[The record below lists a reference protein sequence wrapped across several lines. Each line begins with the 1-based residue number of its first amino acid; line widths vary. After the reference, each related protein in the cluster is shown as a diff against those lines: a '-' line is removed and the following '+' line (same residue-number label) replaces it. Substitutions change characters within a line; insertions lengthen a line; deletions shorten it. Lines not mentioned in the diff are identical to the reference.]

1 MAQQNNT
8 RIRQKRRQRMIII
21 MVTVVMLAVA
31 AYFVMSPKTE
41 QAKPEA
47 RRPAGMIAVP
57 VANRDI
63 PIGTRLS
70 SAMFKI
76 TYLPPASIPSDAL
89 ISPAEFVGRF
99 SRKAILNSEYFKE
112 ISISEPGAHA
122 GFSGV
127 AKPGMR
133 IVHVDA
139 GLFPGAL
146 NTMHVGDKIDL
157 LSIESSGEAK
167 ASAAASAADIRSL
180 QKQASDA
187 YGGMSPGDAKSK
199 AAARAQLNAATS
211 GSVVAGSGNAVTA
224 TLIAENAEIMYVP
237 RRQGARPNPN
247 GEFVVMQMTPE
258 DAHITVLASSIGK
271 QMRVVFR
278 PFSDET
284 RLTPVKDLKVTTRL
298 PKPSRDPENIV
309 IINGMQPRQTK
320 AYSDRFR
327 TDSENSQRY
336 NPNADDF
343 TLNNNSPTNN
353 NSVGNN
359 SNSNNDSYS
368 NLNLYGEY

>member
-8 RIRQKRRQRMIII
+8 RIRQKRRQRIIII
-21 MVTVVMLAVA
+21 MATLAMVA
-31 AYFVMSPKTE
+31 IGAFFVLSPKPE
-41 QAKPEA
+41 QSKPQEK
-47 RRPAGMIAVP
+47 RPAGMIAVP

-63 PIGTRLS
+63 PIGTRLNN
-70 SAMFKI
+70 AMFRI
-76 TYLPPASIPSDAL
+76 TYLPPTSVPSDAL

-99 SRKAILNSEYFKE
+99 SRKNILNSEYFKE
-112 ISISEPGAHA
+112 IDISEPGAHA

-139 GLFPGAL
+139 KLFPGSL
-146 NTMHVGDKIDL
+146 NTMRVGDKIDL
-157 LSIESSGEAK
+157 LSIESSATGQATGSGTNVDR
-167 ASAAASAADIRSL
+167 ASL
-180 QKQASDA
+180 EKQASDA
-187 YGGMSPGDAKSK
+187 WGGQNPGDAKSK
-199 AAARAQLNAATS
+199 VAARRALSGATAP
-211 GSVVAGSGNAVTA
+211 VAGAGGAVTA

-237 RRQGARPNPN
+237 RRQGTRPDPN
-247 GEFVVMQMTPE
+247 GEFVVMQMSPE

-298 PKPSRDPENIV
+298 PKPSKDPESIT
-309 IINGMQPRQTK
+309 IINGLNPRQAK

-336 NPNADDF
+336 NPNADDI
-343 TLNNNSPTNN
+343 TLNNNAPTSNNSNN
-353 NSVGNN
+353 NSNNN
-359 SNSNNDSYS
+359 SDS
-368 NLNLYGEY
+368 NLNIYGAY